1 MTDNDPMFTS
11 EQAQEKGKEVVTA
24 RTLADC
30 PYRDGPL
37 PEKCPVYC
45 MVPSVL
51 CPINDAIVT
60 TAQLQGMVRSAPG
73 PLGIGH
79 LEITFTEEPKVGD
92 SVTLSEVQ
100 YAYTGDGLWA
110 RRTGWIERNKG
121 RKSP

>member
-51 CPINDAIVT
+51 CPINNAIVT
-60 TAQLQGMVRSAPG
+60 TAQLQG
-73 PLGIGH
+73 IGH
-79 LEITFTEEPKVGD
+79 FEITFTEEPKVGD
-92 SVTLSEVQ
+92 RVTLSEVQ

-110 RRTGWIERNKG
+110 RRATNPDWSIQPIAPRQY
-121 RKSP
+121 RRQP